1 MKPEETA
8 TAVGLSA
15 SQIRG
20 GGEAGEEDTGA
31 GKGQDRP
38 RTGGGGRE
46 GGEGGGVASSAHAS
60 SKQGAASIHRAPSGT
75 RAHVLS
81 SVQCAHARVHTH
93 THTCARSLFKY
104 LQVCKCQRVCIL
116 F

>member
-1 MKPEETA
+1 MHPAETA
-8 TAVGLSA
+8 TAVRVSA

-20 GGEAGEEDTGA
+20 GGETGEEGTGA

-46 GGEGGGVASSAHAS
+46 GGEGGEGGGVASSAHAS
-60 SKQGAASIHRAPSGT
+60 SKQSAASIHRAPSGT
-75 RAHVLS
+75 RAHALS
-81 SVQCAHARVHTH
+81 SAQCTRIHTHTHTH

-104 LQVCKCQRVCIL
+104 M
-116 F
+116 